1 MRSVVQLH
9 SVTVSHR
16 DAFALKEISMT
27 VDAGE
32 FVTVIGPNGAG
43 KTTLLRVVNGLQQI
57 SGGSVLV
64 MGINLNHHN
73 GAGIRKRIG
82 YVPQIVTVDPR
93 LPISVREVVMMGRYG
108 RIGILREPDG
118 EDRKVVQDVI
128 QLVGTSTLADRP
140 IGHLSGG
147 EQQKVAIARALA
159 QQPHLLLLD
168 EPTANLDLA
177 AQKDITQLV
186 DRIYAREGLTVILV
200 THLIDRIPESCS
212 RVILL
217 KDGRLKVDGEPS
229 KVLTEEN
236 LSSLY

>member
-140 IGHLSGG
+140 IPQWAIVNLLEGG
-147 EQQKVAIARALA
+147 PTEAEHEQHAIG
-159 QQPHLLLLD
+159 
-168 EPTANLDLA
+168 
-177 AQKDITQLV
+177 V
-186 DRIYAREGLTVILV
+186 
-200 THLIDRIPESCS
+200 
-212 RVILL
+212 RVILARDSRQVVVEIL
-217 KDGRLKVDGEPS
+217 LERVSKGILLNCGCNSIIPDFNRAISGQHFATGVRLESQHCFKQQRVAHF
-229 KVLTEEN
+229 
-236 LSSLY
+236 